1 MLILIE
7 AKDNQIEMTT
17 LLHSLADYMVLI
29 VKNVLKYIL

>member
-7 AKDNQIEMTT
+7 AKDNQIKMTT
-17 LLHSLADYMVLI
+17 LLHSDYMVLI